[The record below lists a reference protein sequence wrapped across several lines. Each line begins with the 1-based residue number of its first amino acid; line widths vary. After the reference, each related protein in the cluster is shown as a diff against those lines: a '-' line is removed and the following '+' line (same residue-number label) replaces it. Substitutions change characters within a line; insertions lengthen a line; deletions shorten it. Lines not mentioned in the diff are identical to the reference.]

1 MSANLAHRLRF
12 LVAAIALALL
22 TTASP
27 SSAQS
32 PWQEKANSAARL
44 HLAVAA
50 GGQIVAGVEVRL
62 AEGWKTYWRSAGST
76 GLPPVLSI
84 DGSDNVRSID
94 LVFPAPE
101 RFVAF
106 GIEALGYSEHVT
118 FPITVE
124 RRNLEEGAR
133 LSLTAD
139 LLVCGTVCVPE
150 RFTFDTLIPADP
162 TFLPSVSDTPIWDA
176 LARVPLSAIDQD
188 VVLSQLAAA
197 GEDVVVTLKAF
208 GERSTGLDGALIVAE
223 MPDED
228 PLIGTLERAGGGL
241 FKARLPVADPP
252 AIGSLLRLT
261 VVGDSEALDLSG
273 TVTTAAAFK
282 EGASTRPGLATIVLI
297 AFLGGLIL
305 NAMPCVLPVLS
316 LKLAALGR
324 TAHLERRQQRLAFL
338 FTAAGILAFVGLLAG
353 VLGALKALGQDVFWG
368 MQFQAPA
375 FVAFIFVIFAL
386 MTLNLAGLFEVRL
399 PSVVQNRLGRL
410 GRTGDFADGFVIAL
424 IATPCSAPFLGTA
437 ISFGLAGGP
446 RDLAIA
452 FAALG
457 TGFAFPYLAVAL
469 VPRAAFFLPRPGRWM
484 LWLQRVLVLPMLA
497 VLVWLGSILL
507 GQAGVA
513 ALAATLT
520 TAVLV
525 AVAAALRSRTLGAMS
540 AAVALAAVIFVT
552 VGGPSTATG
561 TAETAGQEHW
571 QAFDRAAIDGHVADG
586 HVVFVDVTADWCIT
600 CLYNKAAALDRDPVI
615 TALSRDD
622 TIAMR
627 ADWTLPDDRIAAFVK
642 AQGRYGIPL
651 NVAFGPARP
660 KGVLLPEILTVSSVL
675 GAITEAQGDTVEPIA
690 AIKE

>member
-1 MSANLAHRLRF
+1 MDRLASL
-12 LVAAIALALL
+12 LAAIMLALL
-22 TTASP
+22 ATASP
-27 SSAQS
+27 SNAQS

-44 HLAVAA
+44 HLAAAA
-50 GGQIVAGVEVRL
+50 GGQIVAGLEVRL

-84 DGSDNVRSID
+84 VGSDNVRSID

-106 GIEALGYSEHVT
+106 GIEALGFSENVT
-118 FPITVE
+118 FPIAVE
-124 RRNLEEGAR
+124 RKNRAQGAK
-133 LSLTAD
+133 LSLAAD

-162 TFLPSVSDTPIWDA
+162 TFLPSVVDTPLADA
-176 LARVPLSAIDQD
+176 LARVPISAIDRD
-188 VVLSQLAAA
+188 VVLSQLAAVA
-197 GEDVVVTLKAF
+197 EGLSVTLKAF
-208 GERSTGLDGALIVAE
+208 GERSTSLDGALIVAE
-223 MPDED
+223 IPDED

-241 FKARLPVADPP
+241 FTARLPATAPP
-252 AIGSLLRLT
+252 AIGSSLRLT
-261 VVGDSEALDLSG
+261 VAGESEALDLSG
-273 TVTTAAAFK
+273 TVTRGVSSA
-282 EGASTRPGLATIVLI
+282 EGASALPGFATIVLI

-316 LKLAALGR
+316 IKLAALGR

-338 FTAAGILAFVGLLAG
+338 FTAVGILAFVALLAG

-386 MTLNLAGLFEVRL
+386 ITLNLAGLFEVRM
-399 PSVVQNRLGRL
+399 PSFVQNRLGRL

-457 TGFAFPYLAVAL
+457 IGFAFPYLAVAL
-469 VPRAAFFLPRPGRWM
+469 APRAAFFLPRPGRWM

-497 VLVWLGSILL
+497 VLVWLGSVLL
-507 GQAGVA
+507 GQAGLA
-513 ALAATLT
+513 ALGATLT
-520 TAVLV
+520 AALLV
-525 AVAAALRSRTLGAMS
+525 AVAAALRSRAFAVTS
-540 AAVALAAVIFVT
+540 AAAALAAVIFVI

-571 QAFDRAAIDGHVADG
+571 QAFDRATIDGHVAHG

-600 CLYNKAAALDRDPVI
+600 CLYNKAAALDRDPVVA
-615 TALSRDD
+615 ALSRND

-627 ADWTLPDDRIAAFVK
+627 ADWTLPDDRIADFVK
-642 AQGRYGIPL
+642 SQGRYGIPL

-660 KGVLLPEILTVSSVL
+660 EGVLLPEILTVSSVL
-675 GAITEAQGDTVEPIA
+675 GAIAEAQGDTVEPIA
-690 AIKE
+690 AVKE